1 MRSYLYFFL
10 LVLGLTQWSCFSES
24 TDDIRAYYFPVEH
37 FRKGQVY
44 EYEVTQNGITA
55 PEYWYF
61 RGFQRDSGLFLAAT
75 YYDQGFQIGPIAR
88 EKITEKSVLL
98 RSYFFYEIDSTRLN
112 EENGGQVQSEASID
126 QATVFPFEVED
137 SAKVY
142 EFALR
147 YRPATD
153 PGTEVEIRRERRYLG
168 AAPDFEFRGKKIKCI
183 RFSLREIVGNS
194 DTRLPELSATGE
206 EWYAKGLGKV
216 YYRKTYGDGAVSIEA
231 TLKDIFPMAELE
243 RRAAEVLGE

>member
-1 MRSYLYFFL
+1 MRGYLFAL
-10 LVLGLTQWSCFSES
+10 LLGLGFTQMSCLSEG

-37 FRKGQVY
+37 LRKGQVY

-75 YYDQGFQIGPIAR
+75 YYDQGFQIGHIAR

-98 RSYFFYEIDSTRLN
+98 RSYFFYETDSTRLN
-112 EENGGQVQSEASID
+112 DDNGGQVQAEATIE
-126 QATVFPFEVED
+126 QATVFPFDAGD
-137 SAKVY
+137 SSKVY
-142 EFALR
+142 VFSLS

-153 PGTEVEIRRERRYLG
+153 PGSEVEIRRERRYLG
-168 AAPDFEFRGKKIKCI
+168 PAPDFEFRGKKIKCI
-183 RFSLREIVGNS
+183 RFSLRETVGNT

-206 EWYAKGLGKV
+206 EWYARGLGKV
-216 YYRKTYGDGAVSIEA
+216 RYRKVYGEGAVTLEA
-231 TLKDIFPMAELE
+231 TLKDIFPMSELE
-243 RRAAEVLGE
+243 RRAAEVFGE